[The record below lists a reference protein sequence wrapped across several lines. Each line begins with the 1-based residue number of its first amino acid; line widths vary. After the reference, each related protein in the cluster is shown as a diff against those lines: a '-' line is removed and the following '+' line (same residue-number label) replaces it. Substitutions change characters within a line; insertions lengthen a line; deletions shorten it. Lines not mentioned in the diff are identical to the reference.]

1 MRVFLMVTAA
11 AVALVSGCGQAEPDR
26 YKTKFTER
34 PSKATSTAK
43 EATKEKGAEGGNQPK
58 AAPQEKST
66 EPAKGK

>member
-1 MRVFLMVTAA
+1 MRFFLMVTAA

-43 EATKEKGAEGGNQPK
+43 EATKEKGAEGVN
-58 AAPQEKST
+58 
-66 EPAKGK
+66 